1 MFESSHPHSS
11 SHSPATQFQW
21 TEQACVWY
29 TQVSVDKTFTH
40 KTHTHT
46 PARVPPRTCDLVW
59 HVVEVGGSPLCS
71 CGCHLEAGVLQFS
84 SFRVTVLSA
93 RTAF

>member
-11 SHSPATQFQW
+11 SQSPATQFQW

-40 KTHTHT
+40 KTHAHT
-46 PARVPPRTCDLVW
+46 CKGSTQDL
-59 HVVEVGGSPLCS
+59 
-71 CGCHLEAGVLQFS
+71 
-84 SFRVTVLSA
+84 
-93 RTAF
+93 